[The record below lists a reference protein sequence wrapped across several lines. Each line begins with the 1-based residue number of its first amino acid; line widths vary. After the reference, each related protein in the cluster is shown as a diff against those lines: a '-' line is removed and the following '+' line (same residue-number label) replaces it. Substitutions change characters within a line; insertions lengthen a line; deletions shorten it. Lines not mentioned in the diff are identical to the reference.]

1 MLSEFRKLDI
11 IMRFED
17 ISNWDSYRWYQ
28 SSGLGVGIRL
38 GIVDLG
44 VKLTAMM
51 EMYVLDMN
59 VCKSVI

>member
-1 MLSEFRKLDI
+1 MW
-11 IMRFED
+11 FED
-17 ISNWDSYRWYQ
+17 INNWDSYRWYQ

-38 GIVDLG
+38 GIVDQG
-44 VKLTAMM
+44 VKLIAMM